1 MKNLKISQKLFVS
14 FMVIIALFIGS
25 STYSI
30 YQLKQLSNMQDEG
43 SKRSDDAVRIAE
55 ASEMGNALYSVFA
68 DAIINRN
75 IVANRSEWDEL
86 KKETNADLNAVE
98 AIVDTPEEV
107 RLIKEAKSVM
117 ADFYENYESLIKLLE
132 QDTAISSAKIIELDE
147 LADTHKDKAHDALIK
162 IEESL
167 KAEMAEADE
176 VYDAKSASII
186 IVSVIV
192 GLLVIAISIGFIVV
206 LVNLIAK
213 PLKESVEFANTL
225 AQGNLTAVIKVSQ
238 QDEVGILCEA
248 LNNMSQKLK
257 EVISGVMNG
266 AENMAAASQQISS
279 ASQQLSQGA
288 SEQASSVE
296 EVSSTMEEIT
306 SNIVQNSE
314 NAGHTQKISSTAQT
328 GIIEV
333 NKKAQNAIIANRQI
347 SEKIGIINDIAFQ
360 TNILALNAAVEAAR
374 AGEHGKG
381 FAVVAAEVR
390 KLAENS
396 KKAAEEIVNLSKMGL
411 ELTQQAGE
419 MLSEMLPEIE
429 KTTSLVKEIAAAS
442 NEQTNGAGQVN
453 SAMQQLNNVTQQ
465 NAAASEEMAT
475 SAEELSSQAE
485 QLKDLISYFNV
496 DNKQTTQ
503 KRVQINLDHQK
514 SNLKKPGNLVKPN
527 LKQENFRPNKPVTKP
542 GAKLYMSEDKKDNEF
557 ENF

>member
-1 MKNLKISQKLFVS
+1 MKNLKISQKLIVS

-25 STYSI
+25 SSYSI
-30 YQLKQLSNMQDEG
+30 YQLRLLSNMQDEG
-43 SKRSDDAVRIAE
+43 SKRADDAIAITE
-55 ASEMGNALYSVFA
+55 AAEMGNSLYSVFA
-68 DAIINRN
+68 DAVINRN
-75 IVANRSEWDEL
+75 IDANRKEWNEI
-86 KKETNADLNAVE
+86 KKETIADLETVE
-98 AIVDTPEEV
+98 AIVDTPEEE
-107 RLIKEAKSVM
+107 RLIEEAKMIM
-117 ADFYENYESLIKLLE
+117 AEFYDNYDNLLELLE
-132 QDTAISSAKIIELDE
+132 QDTAQNSAKIKELDE
-147 LADTHKDKAHDALIK
+147 LADAHKDEAHDALIK
-162 IEESL
+162 IKESL
-167 KAEMAEADE
+167 KAEMVEADQ
-176 VYDAKSASII
+176 VYDAKSRSII

-192 GLLVIAISIGFIVV
+192 GLLVIVISIGFIVV

-213 PLKESVEFANTL
+213 PIKDSVAFANTL
-225 AQGNLTAVIKVSQ
+225 AQGNLTVSMQVSQ
-238 QDEVGILCEA
+238 QDEVGVLCDA
-248 LNNMSQKLK
+248 LNNMSQKLN

-306 SNIVQNSE
+306 SNIEQNSE
-314 NAGHTQKISSTAQT
+314 NASHTQKISIAAQT

-333 NKKAQNAIIANRQI
+333 NQKAQDAITANKQI
-347 SEKIGIINDIAFQ
+347 SERIGIINDIAFQ

-396 KKAAEEIVNLSKMGL
+396 KKAAEEIVSLSQKGL
-411 ELTQQAGE
+411 TLTQDAGE
-419 MLSEMLPEIE
+419 MLAKMLPEIE
-429 KTTSLVKEIAAAS
+429 KTTSLVLEISAAS

-465 NAAASEEMAT
+465 NAAASEELAT
-475 SAEELSSQAE
+475 SAEEMNSQAE
-485 QLKDLISYFNV
+485 QLKDLISYFKV

-503 KRVQINLDHQK
+503 KRVQVK
-514 SNLKKPGNLVKPN
+514 SNYQKPTHLKEFRTDKKIVNQAKPI
-527 LKQENFRPNKPVTKP
+527 NKS
-542 GAKLYMSEDKKDNEF
+542 GAKIFLSEERKDSEF

>member
-1 MKNLKISQKLFVS
+1 MKNLKINQKLIVS

-30 YQLKQLSNMQDEG
+30 YQLRQLSNMQDEG
-43 SKRSDDAVRIAE
+43 SKRADDAIKITE
-55 ASEMGNALYSVFA
+55 AAEMGNFLYSVFA
-68 DAIINRN
+68 DAIINRD
-75 IVANRSEWDEL
+75 I
-86 KKETNADLNAVE
+86 ETNRKEWNEVKQETIADLDAVE
-98 AIVDTPEEV
+98 AIVDTPEEK
-107 RLIKEAKSVM
+107 RLIKEAKTVM
-117 ADFYENYESLIKLLE
+117 AEFYNNYDNLLIVLE
-132 QDTAISSAKIIELDE
+132 QDTSQNNAKIIELDE
-147 LADTHKDKAHDALIK
+147 LADEHKEAAHDALIK

-167 KAEMAEADE
+167 HAEMVEADK
-176 VYDAKSASII
+176 VYDAKSRSII
-186 IVSVIV
+186 LLSVIV
-192 GLLVIAISIGFIVV
+192 GLLVIVISIGFIIV

-213 PLKESVEFANTL
+213 PIKESVAFANTL
-225 AQGNLTAVIKVSQ
+225 AQGNLTVSMQVSQ
-238 QDEVGILCEA
+238 QDEVGILCDA
-248 LNNMSQKLK
+248 LNNMSQKLN
-257 EVISGVMNG
+257 EVISGVMDG

-296 EVSSTMEEIT
+296 EVSSTMEEIA
-306 SNIVQNSE
+306 SNIEQNSE
-314 NAGHTQKISSTAQT
+314 NAAHTQKISNAAQA
-328 GIIEV
+328 GIVEV
-333 NKKAQNAIIANRQI
+333 NQKAQEAIIANRQI

-396 KKAAEEIVNLSKMGL
+396 KKAAEEIVGLSQKGL
-411 ELTQQAGE
+411 TLTQNAGE
-419 MLSEMLPEIE
+419 MLAKMLPEIE
-429 KTTSLVKEIAAAS
+429 KTTSLVLEISAAS

-475 SAEELSSQAE
+475 SAEEMNSQAE
-485 QLKDLISYFNV
+485 QLKDLISYFKV
-496 DNKQTTQ
+496 DNKQTSQ
-503 KRVQINLDHQK
+503 KRVQVKSSYQK
-514 SNLKKPGNLVKPN
+514 PTQLKEFKTDKKIVS
-527 LKQENFRPNKPVTKP
+527 PNKPISKS
-542 GAKLYMSEDKKDNEF
+542 GAKIFLSEEKRDNEF